1 MPFSAIQRWLQSHIA
16 TLMGLVLVTA
26 MSASL
31 AWQSADWLRLLRS
44 PAAASD
50 NTSNEAAVAV
60 HSLEIGHLFGTHNA
74 TSDGPAPSTNLRL
87 TLLGSFVHAD
97 PARSTAIIRSEGS
110 TAQRYSID
118 SEISSG
124 VRLHSVAADR
134 VELLRNGR
142 RESLSFPLNSSTAGN
157 VQSNTQEIM
166 ADPLEQLSEMESD
179 DLSQLRERMDALREQ
194 MQASDSLPSGAE
206 PTEQPTEDN

>member
-1 MPFSAIQRWLQSHIA
+1 
-16 TLMGLVLVTA
+16 MGLVLVTA

-124 VRLHSVAADR
+124 VRLHSSQRTALNCCAMAAVR
-134 VELLRNGR
+134 ASVFRSIARPPATCKAIPRKSWLTP
-142 RESLSFPLNSSTAGN
+142 LSSSARWSPMT
-157 VQSNTQEIM
+157 
-166 ADPLEQLSEMESD
+166 
-179 DLSQLRERMDALREQ
+179 
-194 MQASDSLPSGAE
+194 
-206 PTEQPTEDN
+206 